1 MTFVYCFLSSK
12 YKDNS
17 VLLAPCNFTIERAN
31 SITVICMPKQMAG
44 YGILAHILQQ
54 EFSLRL
60 LCLQNLLARTHH
72 MHPEVQ
78 IKIRSDFYIVGQWH
92 VTRGRSMLTFSDSH
106 AFHRNLQMKRYPNQS
121 VNSLRYKKEQ
131 LIRH

>member
-31 SITVICMPKQMAG
+31 SITAICMPKQMAR
-44 YGILAHILQQ
+44 YGILMHILQQ

-60 LCLQNLLARTHH
+60 LCLQNLLA
-72 MHPEVQ
+72 P
-78 IKIRSDFYIVGQWH
+78 S
-92 VTRGRSMLTFSDSH
+92 
-106 AFHRNLQMKRYPNQS
+106 AP
-121 VNSLRYKKEQ
+121 
-131 LIRH
+131 